1 MTETPTKNEPATPRA
16 PNITAQLCVET
27 ETTHQHQ
34 LDDGHDIIIPLLADA
49 DADANGTKHPCMI
62 ISASPRVVVCAFISA
77 AISAI
82 VVFRWSAFAASLVD
96 EIVGARV
103 LCVAWRYGHMD
114 F

>member
-1 MTETPTKNEPATPRA
+1 MTETPNLQLREPQISPLNCASKLRP
-16 PNITAQLCVET
+16 
-27 ETTHQHQ
+27 THQHQ
-34 LDDGHDIIIPLLADA
+34 LDDGHDIIIPRLADA

-103 LCVAWRYGHMD
+103 LC
-114 F
+114 